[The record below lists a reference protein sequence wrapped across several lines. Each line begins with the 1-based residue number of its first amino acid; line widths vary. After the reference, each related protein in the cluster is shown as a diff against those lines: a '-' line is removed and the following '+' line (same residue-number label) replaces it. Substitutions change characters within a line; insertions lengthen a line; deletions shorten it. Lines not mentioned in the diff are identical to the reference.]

1 MTRDEYEQKYGAK
14 PTTNQP
20 IQMTRQQYQ
29 QKYGSTPQSSSGYR
43 SDMSTG
49 DYLMGTAKNILPS
62 AGRTAMAM
70 GSGILNMANPNIDQ
84 NTLAQTARL
93 AYGGL
98 QKLDPTKD
106 KVISKGIAD
115 ITPLKYVSMADKS
128 RGMSTDYQPQAEA
141 VGKFYGDRYG
151 GVENIKKT
159 LYEDPVGVGLD
170 ASVVLGGAG
179 ALTGSSKLAKLSKI
193 VDPVRLAGKGAGAV
207 GSRMAPKISKVL
219 SKASEAY
226 ATSGLGNPMKVKD
239 IQGITGKTVG
249 QLMREYKLF
258 NRSPSSVVDAIEKID
273 DVVGTKIKTAPK
285 AQVLDI
291 LAKFDERIKAL
302 AKDATISETARGE
315 LEALMRRKSEFVKYI
330 GDKSSTPLNIPAE
343 TVRTMKKAVGKDI
356 PETKFSLDA
365 TQTAKSNAA
374 KGTYNIF
381 KDKVNE
387 LAGTKQLGKDE
398 SGLIRLKKIFENADA
413 RGQARQAISIKDIG
427 FGGLGS
433 ILAGAPGAMAGIAM
447 NKFWNSPMAIEALS
461 NSLGGASNIFKKKF
475 PRMKYGED
483 IYKMGKLNRVTN
495 PRKSSQ
501 E

>member
-29 QKYGSTPQSSSGYR
+29 QKYGGTPQSGSNRSLGGFVENVGKSAVSNLSG
-43 SDMSTG
+43 MAQG
-49 DYLMGTAKNILPS
+49 I
-62 AGRTAMAM
+62 AGMV
-70 GSGILNMANPNIDQ
+70 NPDVDK
-84 NTLAQTARL
+84 NTLYGMARVAQ
-93 AYGGL
+93 GGL

-106 KVISKGIAD
+106 KVIANAIGDLTPMGIAR
-115 ITPLKYVSMADKS
+115 KVDKT
-128 RGMSTDYQPQAEA
+128 RGVSTDYTPQADA
-141 VGKFYGDRYG
+141 VGNFYKDRYG

-159 LYEDPVGVGLD
+159 LYEDPVGAGLD

-179 ALTGSSKLAKLSKI
+179 ALTGSSKLAKLSKL
-193 VDPVRLAGKGAGAV
+193 VDPVRLAGKGASAV
-207 GSRMAPKISKVL
+207 GTRIAPKISKVL

-315 LEALMRRKSEFVKYI
+315 LDALTRRKAEFVKYI

-495 PRKSSQ
+495 PRKASK